1 MLLILVP
8 EVGRSYTRRIM
19 LTLFKK
25 QVNPVDVPTIPEKP
39 LPVVVDEEAD
49 IPPSLAVIEGTV
61 TRVKR
66 WRESTLTDRGLE
78 FDIVIEYIMKH
89 NVNPNDIG
97 LQKDELE
104 IFRTRIHKEKIKS
117 NVANLLRD
125 LLEENNKRW
134 LGLDLRNKD
143 TIRTKIDQIKKLIN
157 ENNISYEECN
167 IDLPMVSKLALEN

>member
-1 MLLILVP
+1 
-8 EVGRSYTRRIM
+8 M
-19 LTLFKK
+19 LTLFRK
-25 QVNPVDVPTIPEKP
+25 QVCPVDVPITPEKP
-39 LPVVVDEEAD
+39 LSASANKEASVS
-49 IPPSLAVIEGTV
+49 PSLAVIEGTV

-78 FDIVIEYIMKH
+78 FDILIEYIMKH

-97 LQKDELE
+97 LEKDELE
-104 IFRTRIHKEKIKS
+104 IFRTRIHKEKVKS
-117 NVANLLRD
+117 KVADLLRD
-125 LLEENNKRW
+125 LLEENNKKW

-143 TIRTKIDQIKKLIN
+143 VMRTKIDQIKNLIN